1 MALKTYKQILVEQR
15 SLFLYILFTNIIAG
29 IAIFFRNPLHGIFG
43 EDNYVTI
50 HLLVEIL
57 IIFFSLSIAVQ
68 IWLISKFNK
77 SNRTVFIGAL
87 FLMIGILEINHALT
101 FKGMPFFIQE
111 SGPYPATWFYIIT
124 RLLFPLGLL
133 IIFLIK
139 EKEVSRTTRFLTYA
153 ISIVF
158 CAVVSVIVYMPS
170 QVLPLLVDENGTTV
184 LKNILQMTSFI
195 LQVILMLLLVKRMRE
210 MPRRAILIIAASFN
224 LLCSD
229 IMFVSYTDVY
239 DIYNFTGHIFQ
250 LMAYWLL
257 FKAIYYSTV
266 ESPFNELMKANKS
279 LEQSEQKIKQMA
291 YFDELTKLPNERFLM
306 EYLSTHLQE
315 GKSRKALIVV
325 GVGRY
330 YAVKNSLG
338 STYADKMLSLIAQRI
353 QKFVHEDDLLYKLAD
368 DRFAIYIQQHDDSQK
383 IYKLSQQL
391 QEMMKAPLTIDHFE
405 LNSDLYIGISL
416 YPKDTTSGGDLLQF
430 AKFATYEA
438 NEEPEHVAFYTA
450 QMKEARS
457 ERMVLEN
464 DLKNAIIRNELF
476 LEYQPQLDLKTGDIR
491 SMEAL
496 IRWRHPVKGLISP
509 FEFIPIAEESG
520 LIVPIGQWV
529 LETAC
534 RETVEWQQTYK
545 KPLHVAVNLSMGQLY
560 QKDFVNVVKE
570 TLYKTNLKP
579 EHLQLEITESM
590 TMNTKLI
597 IPVLKELKQ
606 LGIEIAVD
614 DFGTGYSS
622 LSYLKD
628 FPIDCLKIDRS
639 FIRHILENPNDEA
652 LVKMILSMAKHLKLK
667 VVAEGIETAEQ
678 LEYLLR
684 INCDKIQGYFISK
697 PIPFSTLE
705 ADYNKIQQFADEQ
718 LAMLKIT
725 Q

>member
-1 MALKTYKQILVEQR
+1 MALKTYKQIFVEQK

-29 IAIFFRNPLHGIFG
+29 IAVFLRDPLYGIFG

-50 HLLVEIL
+50 HLVVEIL
-57 IIFFSLSIAVQ
+57 IVFFTLSIAIQ
-68 IWLISKFNK
+68 IWLISKFNQ
-77 SNRTVFIGAL
+77 SNRTIFIGAL
-87 FLMIGILEINHALT
+87 FLIIGVLEMNHALT

-111 SGPYPATWFYIIT
+111 SGPYQATWFYIIT
-124 RLLFPLGLL
+124 RLLLPLGLL
-133 IIFLIK
+133 IIFFIK
-139 EKEVSRTTRFLTYA
+139 EKEVAHNTRLLAYG
-153 ISIVF
+153 ISATV

-184 LKNILQMTSFI
+184 LKNNLQMISFI
-195 LQVILMLLLVKRMRE
+195 LQVMLMILLVKRLKVI
-210 MPRRAILIIAASFN
+210 PRRAILIIAASFN

-266 ESPFNELMKANKS
+266 ESPFDELMKANKS
-279 LEQSEQKIKQMA
+279 LEQSERKIKQMA
-291 YFDELTKLPNERFLM
+291 YFDELTRLPNERFLM
-306 EYLSTHLQE
+306 EYLSTNLPK

-330 YAVKNSLG
+330 NTIKNALG
-338 STYADKMLSLIAQRI
+338 SIYAEKMLTLIAQRI
-353 QKFVHEDDLLYKLAD
+353 KNFVPEEYLVYKLGD

-383 IYKLSQQL
+383 IYKLAQQL
-391 QEMMKAPLTIDHFE
+391 QEIMKAPLTIDHFE
-405 LNSDLYIGISL
+405 VNSDLYIGIAL
-416 YPKDTTSGGDLLQF
+416 YPKDTTNGQDLLQF
-430 AKFATYEA
+430 AQFATYEA
-438 NEEPEHVAFYTA
+438 KEVTERVVFYTSE
-450 QMKEARS
+450 MMEARS
-457 ERMVLEN
+457 ERIVLEN
-464 DLKNAIIRNELF
+464 DLKNAIMRNELF
-476 LEYQPQLDLKTGDIR
+476 LEYQPQLDLNTGDIR

-534 RETVEWQQTYK
+534 RETVQWQQTYK
-545 KPLHVAVNLSMGQLY
+545 KPIHVAVNLSMGQLY
-560 QKDFVNVVKE
+560 QKDFINVVKE
-570 TLYKTNLKP
+570 TLHKTNLKP
-579 EHLQLEITESM
+579 EYLQLEITESM
-590 TMNTKLI
+590 TMNTRLI
-597 IPVLKELKQ
+597 IPVLKELKK
-606 LGIEIAVD
+606 LGIAIAVD

-639 FIRHILENPNDEA
+639 FVRNILENKNDEA

-667 VVAEGIETAEQ
+667 VVAEGIETVEQ

-697 PIPFSTLE
+697 PIPYSTLE
-705 ADYNKIQQFADEQ
+705 ADYNKIQQFADEK
-718 LAMLKIT
+718 LNLLKVT
-725 Q
+725 N

>member
-1 MALKTYKQILVEQR
+1 MKTYKQILVEQK

-29 IAIFFRNPLHGIFG
+29 IAVFLRNPLYGIFG

-50 HLLVEIL
+50 HLVVEIL
-57 IIFFSLSIAVQ
+57 IVFFSLSIAVQ
-68 IWLISKFNK
+68 IWLVSKFNK
-77 SNRTVFIGAL
+77 SNRTIFIGAL
-87 FLMIGILEINHALT
+87 FLVIGILEINHTLT

-133 IIFLIK
+133 TIFLIK
-139 EKEVSRTTRFLTYA
+139 EKEVSCNTRSLAYA
-153 ISIVF
+153 MSVIF
-158 CAVVSVIVYMPS
+158 CTVVSVIVYMPS

-184 LKNILQMTSFI
+184 LKNNLQMISFT
-195 LQVILMLLLVKRMRE
+195 LQVMLMILLVKRMRE

-250 LMAYWLL
+250 LMAYWLI
-257 FKAIYYSTV
+257 FRAIYYSVV
-266 ESPFNELMKANKS
+266 ESPFNELMKANNS

-306 EYLSTHLQE
+306 EYLSTYLQK
-315 GKSRKALIVV
+315 GKSRKALVVV

-330 YAVKNSLG
+330 YAIKNALG
-338 STYADKMLSLIAQRI
+338 STYADKMLERIAERI
-353 QKFVHEDDLLYKLAD
+353 QNFVPEDYLVYKLAD
-368 DRFAIYIQQHDDSQK
+368 DRFAIYIQQHDDSKK

-405 LNSDLYIGISL
+405 VNSDLYVGISL
-416 YPKDTTSGGDLLQF
+416 YPKDTISGRDLLQF

-438 NEEPEHVAFYTA
+438 KEQPERVAFYTA
-450 QMKEARS
+450 KMQEARS
-457 ERMVLEN
+457 ERMMLEN
-464 DLKNAIIRNELF
+464 DLKNAITRNELF

-496 IRWRHPVKGLISP
+496 IRWRHPIKGLISP
-509 FEFIPIAEESG
+509 FDFIPIAEESG

-534 RETVEWQQTYK
+534 RETVEWQQTYQ
-545 KPLHVAVNLSMGQLY
+545 KPLLVAVNLSMGQLY

-570 TLYKTNLKP
+570 TLHNTNLKP
-579 EHLQLEITESM
+579 DYLQLEITESM

-606 LGIEIAVD
+606 LGIAIAVD

-667 VVAEGIETAEQ
+667 VVAEGIETVEQ
-678 LEYLLR
+678 LGYLLR

-697 PIPFSTLE
+697 PIPYSALE
-705 ADYNKIQQFADEQ
+705 ADYYKIQQFADEQ
-718 LAMLKIT
+718 LAMVKIT

>member
-1 MALKTYKQILVEQR
+1 MVLKTYKQILVEQK

-29 IAIFFRNPLHGIFG
+29 IAVFLRDPLYGIFG

-50 HLLVEIL
+50 HLVVEIL
-57 IIFFSLSIAVQ
+57 IVFFSLSIAVQ

-77 SNRTVFIGAL
+77 SNRTIFIGAL
-87 FLMIGILEINHALT
+87 FFIIGVLEINHALT

-111 SGPYPATWFYIIT
+111 SGPYPATWFYMIT
-124 RLLFPLGLL
+124 RLLLPLGLL
-133 IIFLIK
+133 TIFLIK
-139 EKEVSRTTRFLTYA
+139 EKDVSHNIRLLAYGTSAT
-153 ISIVF
+153 F

-170 QVLPLLVDENGTTV
+170 QVLPILVDANGTTV
-184 LKNILQMTSFI
+184 LKNNLQMISFI
-195 LQVILMLLLVKRMRE
+195 LQVMLMLLLVKRMKVI
-210 MPRRAILIIAASFN
+210 PRRAILIVAASFN

-229 IMFVSYTDVY
+229 IMFISYTDVY

-266 ESPFNELMKANKS
+266 ELPFNGLMKANKS

-291 YFDELTKLPNERFLM
+291 YFDELTKLPNERYLM
-306 EYLSTHLQE
+306 EYLSINLPK

-330 YAVKNSLG
+330 NTIKNTLG
-338 STYADKMLSLIAQRI
+338 STYADKMLTLIARRI
-353 QKFVHEDDLLYKLAD
+353 KNFVPEEYFVYKLSD
-368 DRFAIYIQQHDDSQK
+368 DRFAIYIEQHDDSLK
-383 IYKLSQQL
+383 IYKLAQQL
-391 QEMMKAPLTIDHFE
+391 QELMKAPLTIDHFE
-405 LNSDLYIGISL
+405 VNSDLYIGIAL
-416 YPKDTTSGGDLLQF
+416 YPKDTTSGQDLLQF

-438 NEEPEHVAFYTA
+438 KEVTERVGFYMA
-450 QMKEARS
+450 EMMEARS

-476 LEYQPQLDLKTGDIR
+476 LEYQPQLDLNTGDIR

-534 RETVEWQQTYK
+534 RETVQWQQKHK
-545 KPLHVAVNLSMGQLY
+545 KTIHVAVNLSIGQLY

-570 TLYKTNLKP
+570 TLRKTNLKP
-579 EHLQLEITESM
+579 EFLQLEITESM

-597 IPVLKELKQ
+597 IPVLKELKK
-606 LGIEIAVD
+606 LGVAIAVD

-639 FIRHILENPNDEA
+639 FVRNILENKNDEA

-667 VVAEGIETAEQ
+667 VVAEGIETVEQ

-697 PIPFSTLE
+697 PIPYSTLE
-705 ADYNKIQQFADEQ
+705 ASFNKIQQFADEQ
-718 LAMLKIT
+718 LKLLKVT
-725 Q
+725 H

>member
-1 MALKTYKQILVEQR
+1 MKTYKQILVEQK

-29 IAIFFRNPLHGIFG
+29 IAVFLRNPLYGIFG

-50 HLLVEIL
+50 HLVVEIL
-57 IIFFSLSIAVQ
+57 IVFFSLSIAVQ
-68 IWLISKFNK
+68 IWLVSKFNK
-77 SNRTVFIGAL
+77 SNRTIFIGAL
-87 FLMIGILEINHALT
+87 FLVIGILEINHTLT

-133 IIFLIK
+133 TIFLIK
-139 EKEVSRTTRFLTYA
+139 EKEVSCNTRSLAYA
-153 ISIVF
+153 MSVIF
-158 CAVVSVIVYMPS
+158 CTVVSVIVYMPS

-184 LKNILQMTSFI
+184 LKNNLQMISFT
-195 LQVILMLLLVKRMRE
+195 LQVMLMILLVKRMRE

-250 LMAYWLL
+250 LMAYWLI
-257 FKAIYYSTV
+257 FRAIYYSVV
-266 ESPFNELMKANKS
+266 ESPFNELMKANNS

-306 EYLSTHLQE
+306 EYLSTHLQK
-315 GKSRKALIVV
+315 GKSRKALVVV

-330 YAVKNSLG
+330 YAIKNALG
-338 STYADKMLSLIAQRI
+338 STYADKMLERIAERI
-353 QKFVHEDDLLYKLAD
+353 QNFVPEDYLVYKLAD
-368 DRFAIYIQQHDDSQK
+368 DRFAIYIQQHDDSKK

-405 LNSDLYIGISL
+405 VNSDLYVGISL
-416 YPKDTTSGGDLLQF
+416 YPKDTISGRDLLQF

-438 NEEPEHVAFYTA
+438 KEQPERVAFYTA
-450 QMKEARS
+450 KMQEARS
-457 ERMVLEN
+457 ERMMLEN
-464 DLKNAIIRNELF
+464 DLKNAITRNELF

-496 IRWRHPVKGLISP
+496 IRWRHPIKGLISP
-509 FEFIPIAEESG
+509 FDFIPIAEESG

-534 RETVEWQQTYK
+534 RETVEWQQTYQ
-545 KPLHVAVNLSMGQLY
+545 KPLLVAVNLSMGQLY

-570 TLYKTNLKP
+570 TLHNTNLKP
-579 EHLQLEITESM
+579 DYLQLEITESM

-606 LGIEIAVD
+606 LGIAIAVD

-667 VVAEGIETAEQ
+667 VVAEGIETVEQ
-678 LEYLLR
+678 LGYLLR

-697 PIPFSTLE
+697 PIPYSALE
-705 ADYNKIQQFADEQ
+705 ADYYKIQQFADEQ
-718 LAMLKIT
+718 LAMVKIT